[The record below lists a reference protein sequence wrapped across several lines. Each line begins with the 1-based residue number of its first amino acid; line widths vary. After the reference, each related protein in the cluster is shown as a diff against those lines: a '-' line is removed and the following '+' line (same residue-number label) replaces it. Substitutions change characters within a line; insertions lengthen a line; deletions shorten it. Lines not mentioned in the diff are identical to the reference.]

1 MEVLIVEDDADM
13 QRYLHSAVANLQ
25 SVQQVHLASSAS
37 TALTL
42 LDQYKITLL
51 VCDLGLPDGDGTD
64 IINKAAE
71 LNILSLVVSI
81 SCDEA
86 TVLKAVRSGANG
98 YLLKDN
104 SPPQIQEA
112 IDELLEGGAPITPSV
127 ASHLLS
133 RVRTSLDP
141 GPNPSATITPGL
153 LDLSERETEVLKLIT
168 RGYKVAEIARLLNL
182 SPHTVGNHNRSIYK
196 KLKVHSRSEAVYVAM
211 QSGLVSKERR

>member
-1 MEVLIVEDDADM
+1 VEVLIVEDDADM

-42 LDQYKITLL
+42 LDQHKITLL

-127 ASHLLS
+127 ASHLLAALEPP
-133 RVRTSLDP
+133 RTQGRNPATQSHP
-141 GPNPSATITPGL
+141 GYLICQSAKPKF
-153 LDLSERETEVLKLIT
+153 S
-168 RGYKVAEIARLLNL
+168 N
-182 SPHTVGNHNRSIYK
+182 
-196 KLKVHSRSEAVYVAM
+196 
-211 QSGLVSKERR
+211 